1 MADHLYF
8 ECVKEHRGSYFVEY
22 RPPVSNNK
30 FATLGV
36 IFLKSVSWEDVRDF
50 VEKEIRFWLG
60 RYPVPLMVSAWD
72 DAEAML
78 RPLGSDR
85 GFLVAWVSPDNGE
98 IKQSWDVKD
107 LDRYLEKSFVVP
119 DWRKVY
125 ANLQFRTQD
134 QVKSEALKRASKQA
148 KQVRFLKFSLILW
161 LVAIPAGYALIEFF
175 GPEWLGFIGLS
186 FVLWKAFMLSLR
198 IWGRAKP
205 SPKELEKAEK
215 QRKMEHYFYH
225 CERNPTGFWRLKNEN
240 FESDS
245 RERVR
250 SEADEIATKPD

>member
-1 MADHLYF
+1 MADYLHF

-22 RPPVSNNK
+22 RPPVSNQK
-30 FATLGV
+30 FATLDL
-36 IFLKSVSWEDVRDF
+36 IFLKSISWEEVSIF
-50 VEKEIRFWLG
+50 VEQEIRFWLG

-78 RPLGSDR
+78 RPLGSGR
-85 GFLVAWVSPDNGE
+85 GSLVAWVSPKDGE

-107 LDRYLEKSFVVP
+107 LDRYIEQYFVTP
-119 DWRKVY
+119 DWQEVY
-125 ANLQFRTQD
+125 ANLKFRTHD
-134 QVKSEALKRASKQA
+134 EVKAEARKRASEQV
-148 KQVRFLKFSLILW
+148 KQVKLLKLALILW
-161 LVAIPAGYALIEFF
+161 LVAIPLGYALIEFF
-175 GPEWLGFIGLS
+175 GPEWLGFIGLG

-215 QRKMEHYFYH
+215 QRKMDHYFYH
-225 CERNPTGFWRLKNEN
+225 CEQNPTGFRRLKNEN
-240 FESDS
+240 FENDS

-250 SEADEIATKPD
+250 KEADEIEGKPD